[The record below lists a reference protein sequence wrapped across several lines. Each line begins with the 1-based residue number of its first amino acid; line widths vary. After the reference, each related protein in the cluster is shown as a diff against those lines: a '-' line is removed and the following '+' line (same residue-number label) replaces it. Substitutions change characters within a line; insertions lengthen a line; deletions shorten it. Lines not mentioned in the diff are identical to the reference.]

1 MEARLTEIDRGE
13 MLRYLLWQGGA
24 IPEEVDAALR
34 RGEERLRETAQPR
47 AVWRVFD
54 YRPGEPLGG
63 TAYIPEGE
71 DVRAFLADC
80 DQVILLAV
88 TLGAG
93 PDLLQR
99 HLRLHDMSGALILDA
114 AGSAAVE
121 NVCDNLCAD
130 LAAAFAP
137 RHLTDRFS
145 PGYGDMPL
153 SDQFALFRV
162 LDVSRRIG
170 VTLSDSA
177 LMIPQKSVTALIGVS
192 DRPQEK
198 RGRGCRSCGMFEN
211 CPYRKEGKSCGSF

>member
-99 HLRLHDMSGALILDA
+99 RRRLHDMSGALILDA

-121 NVCDNLCAD
+121 NVCDKLGAD

-145 PGYGDMPL
+145 PGYGDLPL
-153 SDQFALFRV
+153 NQQRWFFSL
-162 LDVSRRIG
+162 LDINRRLGVSLTESG
-170 VTLSDSA
+170 
-177 LMIPQKSVTALIGVS
+177 LMVPQKTVTALVGVS
-192 DRPQEK
+192 DREQPK
-198 RGRGCRSCGMFEN
+198 RPTGCESCALAERCAF
-211 CPYRKEGKSCGSF
+211 RKEGKRCGT

>member
-145 PGYGDMPL
+145 PGYGDLPL
-153 SDQFALFRV
+153 NQQRWFFSL
-162 LDVSRRIG
+162 LDINRRLGVSLTESG
-170 VTLSDSA
+170 
-177 LMIPQKSVTALIGVS
+177 LMVPQKTVTALVGVS
-192 DRPQEK
+192 DREQPK
-198 RGRGCRSCGMFEN
+198 RPTGCESCALAERCAF
-211 CPYRKEGKSCGSF
+211 RKEGKRCGT

>member
-1 MEARLTEIDRGE
+1 MDARLDRIPRAETLQYLGYRGCFPGGE
-13 MLRYLLWQGGA
+13 LPSELERCEELMLRTA
-24 IPEEVDAALR
+24 RP
-34 RGEERLRETAQPR
+34 RL
-47 AVWRVFD
+47 VWRLFPLSSDGRLEGTD
-54 YRPGEPLGG
+54 YRP
-63 TAYIPEGE
+63 AGE
-71 DVRAFLADC
+71 DIRAFLSDC
-80 DQVILLAV
+80 DSVVLLAA
-88 TLGAG
+88 TLGTEAENLIRRAAG
-93 PDLLQR
+93 R
-99 HLRLHDMSGALILDA
+99 DMAEAVILDA
-114 AGSAAVE
+114 AGSAAIE
-121 NVCDNLCAD
+121 KVCDNFCED

-137 RHLTDRFS
+137 RCLTDRFS

-198 RGRGCRSCGMFEN
+198 RGRGCGSCGLFEN